1 MVRIRRE
8 GGREAV
14 MVGFISKL
22 IKKVKKVT
30 FILARKL
37 IAISAN
43 VFFPTTI
50 LNIISFST
58 NYYKNDYFESI
69 VGINLTSMLVLTA
82 LIVQVLFLLV
92 VICLNIL
99 KLVLF
104 CHQY

>member
-1 MVRIRRE
+1 M
-8 GGREAV
+8 
-14 MVGFISKL
+14 
-22 IKKVKKVT
+22 
-30 FILARKL
+30 ARKL

-82 LIVQVLFLLV
+82 LIVQVLSTD
-92 VICLNIL
+92 ICKKNATLN
-99 KLVLF
+99 VAY
-104 CHQY
+104 QYFARFFIGPESDHCLPLSLTH

>member
-1 MVRIRRE
+1 MVRIGQE
-8 GGREAV
+8 KTEAV
-14 MVGFISKL
+14 EVE
-22 IKKVKKVT
+22 

-37 IAISAN
+37 IAISTN

-82 LIVQVLFLLV
+82 LIVQVLGTDICKYFTTLHINIFLGFFMM
-92 VICLNIL
+92 I
-99 KLVLF
+99 
-104 CHQY
+104 

>member
-1 MVRIRRE
+1 MQVVRIGQE
-8 GGREAV
+8 KTEAV
-14 MVGFISKL
+14 EVE
-22 IKKVKKVT
+22 

-37 IAISAN
+37 IAISTN

-82 LIVQVLFLLV
+82 LIVQVLLGTPSF
-92 VICLNIL
+92 
-99 KLVLF
+99 KEKKF
-104 CHQY
+104 

>member
-1 MVRIRRE
+1 M
-8 GGREAV
+8 
-14 MVGFISKL
+14 
-22 IKKVKKVT
+22 
-30 FILARKL
+30 ARKL

-82 LIVQVLFLLV
+82 LIVQVSSKDIYKYFTTLNV
-92 VICLNIL
+92 VSHDDLTT
-99 KLVLF
+99 
-104 CHQY
+104 

>member
-1 MVRIRRE
+1 MN
-8 GGREAV
+8 
-14 MVGFISKL
+14 
-22 IKKVKKVT
+22 KVE

-82 LIVQVLFLLV
+82 LIVQVLLDPLLDLSAMM
-92 VICLNIL
+92 CHFKSNI
-99 KLVLF
+99 F
-104 CHQY
+104 TQHQCHAGHL

>member
-1 MVRIRRE
+1 M
-8 GGREAV
+8 
-14 MVGFISKL
+14 
-22 IKKVKKVT
+22 
-30 FILARKL
+30 ARKL

-82 LIVQVLFLLV
+82 LIVQVSSKDICKYFTTLNV
-92 VICLNIL
+92 VSHDDLMPE
-99 KLVLF
+99 
-104 CHQY
+104 

>member
-1 MVRIRRE
+1 M
-8 GGREAV
+8 
-14 MVGFISKL
+14 
-22 IKKVKKVT
+22 
-30 FILARKL
+30 ARKL

-82 LIVQVLFLLV
+82 LIVQVLSTD
-92 VICLNIL
+92 ICKKNSTLN
-99 KLVLF
+99 VAY
-104 CHQY
+104 QYFARFFMMI

>member
-1 MVRIRRE
+1 M
-8 GGREAV
+8 
-14 MVGFISKL
+14 
-22 IKKVKKVT
+22 
-30 FILARKL
+30 ARKL

-82 LIVQVLFLLV
+82 LIVQVSSKDICKYFTTLNV
-92 VICLNIL
+92 VSYCDLAT
-99 KLVLF
+99 
-104 CHQY
+104 

>member
-1 MVRIRRE
+1 M
-8 GGREAV
+8 
-14 MVGFISKL
+14 
-22 IKKVKKVT
+22 
-30 FILARKL
+30 ARKL

-82 LIVQVLFLLV
+82 LIVQVSSKDIYKYITTRNV
-92 VICLNIL
+92 VSHNDLTT
-99 KLVLF
+99 
-104 CHQY
+104 

>member
-1 MVRIRRE
+1 MMRTQVE
-8 GGREAV
+8 
-14 MVGFISKL
+14 
-22 IKKVKKVT
+22 

-82 LIVQVLFLLV
+82 LIVQVLGTD
-92 VICLNIL
+92 ICKHFSIMNIVTHDDL
-99 KLVLF
+99 IRRLDIISGE
-104 CHQY
+104 

>member
-1 MVRIRRE
+1 M
-8 GGREAV
+8 
-14 MVGFISKL
+14 
-22 IKKVKKVT
+22 
-30 FILARKL
+30 ARKL

-82 LIVQVLFLLV
+82 LIVQVLGTD
-92 VICLNIL
+92 ICKHFSTVN
-99 KLVLF
+99 VAY
-104 CHQY
+104 QYFARFFFMMI

>member
-1 MVRIRRE
+1 MVRIGQE
-8 GGREAV
+8 KTEAV
-14 MVGFISKL
+14 EVE
-22 IKKVKKVT
+22 

-37 IAISAN
+37 IAISTN

-82 LIVQVLFLLV
+82 LIVQVLLAPQGDLSA
-92 VICLNIL
+92 ILNPIFSL
-99 KLVLF
+99 NFSVMPVT
-104 CHQY
+104 HDH

>member
-1 MVRIRRE
+1 M
-8 GGREAV
+8 
-14 MVGFISKL
+14 
-22 IKKVKKVT
+22 KKVE

-37 IAISAN
+37 IAITAN

-82 LIVQVLFLLV
+82 LIVQVPQRDLSVMMCHFES
-92 VICLNIL
+92 NI
-99 KLVLF
+99 F
-104 CHQY
+104 TQHQCHACHMSLMITSAV